1 MDRADGIA
9 WLPWSRDT
17 FARAQA
23 DQAPVL
29 LSIGASWCRW
39 SAEMLRTTY
48 RDLTVCQLVERRFMP
63 VWVDAD
69 RRPDISE
76 RYHLGGWPTTAFL
89 TPTGRLLGGETY
101 VDAGRMAMLLTQVAD
116 AFASRREELL
126 TQPQPVRPD
135 TEAAPEIPAHLAD
148 DLEAWLVR
156 HLSEQFDP
164 SHAGFG
170 SQSKR
175 VLAPALRFALL
186 RFQEGDTALGE
197 VASRTLDA
205 IGWGGLYDD
214 VEGGVFRYCAGRD
227 WTAPSVE
234 KLLGVNA
241 DTLELLLDGWSVL
254 GDSRY
259 RDRAAG
265 LIRYV
270 RNTLIDRKPGGFF
283 ASQSADETYYAAD
296 AAERQGLTTPQVDRS
311 VYADSTAKMVMAYV
325 HAAEVF
331 DDSSLLE
338 FAVTSLER
346 VMLDT
351 YQRGNGV
358 GHHLDDDQSV
368 RGLLVDQVAVSDAL
382 LDLYQATDRD
392 AYLDLAQE
400 LMLFAGRTLWD
411 AERGGFVDRAVA
423 EDDVGLLREPVAPFG
438 ENCDAARVLARL
450 GRVVDGHDF
459 GKQAAAALAS
469 QVTAVPAQGV
479 NAAPWVLA
487 SRELRLPKGDKRQ

>member
-1 MDRADGIA
+1 
-9 WLPWSRDT
+9 
-17 FARAQA
+17 
-23 DQAPVL
+23 
-29 LSIGASWCRW
+29 
-39 SAEMLRTTY
+39 MLRTTY

-296 AAERQGLTTPQVDRS
+296 AAERQG
-311 VYADSTAKMVMAYV
+311 
-325 HAAEVF
+325 
-331 DDSSLLE
+331 
-338 FAVTSLER
+338 
-346 VMLDT
+346 
-351 YQRGNGV
+351 
-358 GHHLDDDQSV
+358 
-368 RGLLVDQVAVSDAL
+368 
-382 LDLYQATDRD
+382 
-392 AYLDLAQE
+392 
-400 LMLFAGRTLWD
+400 
-411 AERGGFVDRAVA
+411 
-423 EDDVGLLREPVAPFG
+423 
-438 ENCDAARVLARL
+438 
-450 GRVVDGHDF
+450 
-459 GKQAAAALAS
+459 
-469 QVTAVPAQGV
+469 
-479 NAAPWVLA
+479 
-487 SRELRLPKGDKRQ
+487 